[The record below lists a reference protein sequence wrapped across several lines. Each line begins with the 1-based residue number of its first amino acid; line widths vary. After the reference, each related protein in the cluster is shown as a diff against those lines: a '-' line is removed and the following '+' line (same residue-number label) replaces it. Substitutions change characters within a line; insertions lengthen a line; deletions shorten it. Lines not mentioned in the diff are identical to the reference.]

1 MKAQNEISINLEET
15 TNELIRQLVAVRDLE
30 AKKKKKKKRKSTSKS
45 KGRRSL
51 LIRWYKFKV
60 TPAAIIISQESSQA
74 E

>member
-30 AKKKKKKKRKSTSKS
+30 AKKKKKRKSTSKS

-51 LIRWYKFKV
+51 LIR
-60 TPAAIIISQESSQA
+60 
-74 E
+74 